1 MDRYETFVSS
11 LQEEDKQY
19 YDLEALDNLYNS
31 GHWKDN
37 FYTINVTY
45 RASLE
50 TMVKEE
56 SEKYLLGQQSIDDTI
71 ANYQTRGE
79 EIKAEAS

>member
-1 MDRYETFVSS
+1 M
-11 LQEEDKQY
+11 
-19 YDLEALDNLYNS
+19 
-31 GHWKDN
+31 
-37 FYTINVTY
+37 TY

-50 TMVKEE
+50 NMVKEE

-79 EIKAEAS
+79 EIKNDAA